1 MGFCQWFRHFSD
13 RINVLMLLKL
23 KLIVLV
29 FKQYSS
35 QSQKNGVYK
44 AFDHKRY
51 QWYELEDSPSFWTK
65 LVNIQGKT
73 SKIRSPPKKS
83 TLQVKKIKII
93 EVLCMK
99 ENN

>member
-1 MGFCQWFRHFSD
+1 MVRHFSD
-13 RINVLMLLKL
+13 RINVLKLLKL

-29 FKQYSS
+29 YSS
-35 QSQKNGVYK
+35 NTVPNHKNGVYK

-51 QWYELEDSPSFWTK
+51 QWYEVEDSPSFWTK
-65 LVNIQGKT
+65 LVKIEGKT
-73 SKIRSPPKKS
+73 SKIRSHTKKS
-83 TLQVKKIKII
+83 TLQVKRIKII